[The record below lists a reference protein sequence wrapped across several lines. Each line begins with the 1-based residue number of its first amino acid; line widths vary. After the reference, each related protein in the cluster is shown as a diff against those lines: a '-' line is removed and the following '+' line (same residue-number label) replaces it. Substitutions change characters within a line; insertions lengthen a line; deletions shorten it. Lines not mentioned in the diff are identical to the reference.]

1 MALADVQAI
10 LARLFTEAPFRA
22 AFFADPAA
30 VGRSCGLDAAE
41 ARTLAE
47 LSREEVN
54 RFAGTLRGKRIADV
68 RKMLPLT
75 ARALG
80 NAFAD
85 HVRPA
90 VAGAARPGRHRDDAR
105 AVADHLRR
113 MAQLHKLIPPWAA
126 DLARYEAAFAEAQR
140 RRGGVLVRR
149 FRFPVAALATA
160 VLCGAPTADIKPRM
174 TVGIWLRW
182 PGGREVFHRVS

>member
-1 MALADVQAI
+1 MALADVQVI
-10 LARLFTEAPFRA
+10 LAHLFTEAPFRA
-22 AFFADPAA
+22 AFFADPVA

-47 LSREEVN
+47 LLREEVD
-54 RFAGTLRGKRIADV
+54 RFAETLRRKRVADV

-80 NAFAD
+80 DAFAD
-85 HVRPA
+85 HVGPA
-90 VAGAARPGRHRDDAR
+90 LAGAARPGRHRDDAR
-105 AVADHLRR
+105 AVAEHLRR
-113 MAQLHKLIPPWAA
+113 TAQLHKLTPLWAA
-126 DLARYEAAFAEAQR
+126 DLARYEAAFGEAQHP
-140 RRGGVLVRR
+140 RGCVLVRR

-160 VLCGAPTADIKPRM
+160 ILCGARTADIKPRM

-182 PGGREVFHRVS
+182 PGGRGVFHRVS

>member
-10 LARLFTEAPFRA
+10 LAHLFTEAPFRDT
-22 AFFADPAA
+22 FFADPVA
-30 VGRSCGLDAAE
+30 VSRSCGLDAAE
-41 ARTLAE
+41 AQTLAE
-47 LSREEVN
+47 LSRQEVDG
-54 RFAGTLRGKRIADV
+54 FAGTLQGKRIADV

-90 VAGAARPGRHRDDAR
+90 VAGATRPGRHRDDAR

-113 MAQLHKLIPPWAA
+113 MAQSHKLMPPWAA

-140 RRGGVLVRR
+140 RRGCLLVRR
-149 FRFPVAALATA
+149 FRFPVAALVATI
-160 VLCGAPTADIKPRM
+160 LRGAPTADIKPRI
-174 TVGIWLRW
+174 TVAIWLRG
-182 PGGREVFHRVS
+182 PDGRRVFHRVW